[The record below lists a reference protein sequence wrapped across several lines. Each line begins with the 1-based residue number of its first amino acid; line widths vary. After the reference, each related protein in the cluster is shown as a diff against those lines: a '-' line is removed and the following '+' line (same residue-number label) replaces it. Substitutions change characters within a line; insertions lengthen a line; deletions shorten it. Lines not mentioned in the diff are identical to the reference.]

1 MGRLSLFLRCIF
13 TLALHR
19 NLTESRK
26 TRLTWSNGIAYNLD
40 HMVVAQVEI
49 SKYFGGKNVEFCHNP
64 TSMEHE
70 EDLKGYLT
78 DLSQAGQQK
87 LGMITEEVDS
97 LVEHLQDALK
107 AVGKN
112 GIVIHIAHSQ
122 GALITSLASK
132 KLSTND
138 MGQIEVLTFGG
149 AAALRKTPKTPF
161 KRCINYYAVNDPLLM
176 VVPSAA
182 QALRSGLVADDEF
195 CFLAPRCGDPILDH
209 DLCGPTYGQA
219 LQWEGDRFQ
228 RIYISP
234 ITRAWRAVCLILFS
248 LLDPIYRGVDSFIQ
262 LILQPYLRFC
272 AFSYRRTLALYLRI
286 EELLVAKLIK
296 PTVLIIAFI
305 VDWINANIRRLRG
318 EEKYQPVSSMLDS
331 EELQ

>member
-1 MGRLSLFLRCIF
+1 
-13 TLALHR
+13 
-19 NLTESRK
+19 
-26 TRLTWSNGIAYNLD
+26 LTWINGIAYNLD

-87 LGMITEEVDS
+87 LGLITEEVDS
-97 LVEHLQDALK
+97 LVKHLQDAVK
-107 AVGKN
+107 YVGKY
-112 GIVIHIAHSQ
+112 GVVIHIAHSQ

-138 MGQIEVLTFGG
+138 MGHIEVLTFGG

-209 DLCGPTYGQA
+209 DLCGPTYAQA
-219 LQWEGDRFQ
+219 LQWEGDRFK

-234 ITRAWRAVCLILFS
+234 LRRALRALSLIFFS
-248 LLDPIYRGVDSFIQ
+248 LLDPIFRGIDRFIQ
-262 LILQPYLRFC
+262 QILQPYLRFC
-272 AFSYRRTLALYLRI
+272 AICYRGTQALCLCI
-286 EELLVAKLIK
+286 KELLSAKLVK
-296 PTVLIIAFI
+296 PAVLIFAFI
-305 VDWINANIRRLRG
+305 AEWINAIIRRLRG
-318 EEKYQPVSSMLDS
+318 EEKYQPVASILDN
-331 EELQ
+331 EDQT